1 MDYTDEEFF
10 GNKHNEEIEQE
21 EKNAQEEKVDVGS
34 TVFSTFLK
42 TFSILFCSFFY
53 ALAVMVCVM
62 PKSAIKFYEF
72 FDAKNAQI
80 VCYEK
85 IYKQTGDLADL
96 YNLVQKSIEAK
107 NHEKTAKYI
116 KELQNKNGYND
127 FCVEVNDASV
137 RVTEKKYIAYVA
149 DLDGYLV
156 SQNILALYTSG
167 KKEKAKRETIK
178 DLVYSQNIYSFGVST
193 FVECMMSDKSY
204 SEEERKQLLIE
215 FYEDVI
221 DENQTQKSISSYI
234 GDKKDVVS
242 LDNAVGNNNVDKI
255 LRVYTSLKIENVM
268 LLYYEAKSNE
278 AEANAVR
285 EQIEELQEIYAD
297 LINN

>member
-1 MDYTDEEFF
+1 
-10 GNKHNEEIEQE
+10 
-21 EKNAQEEKVDVGS
+21 
-34 TVFSTFLK
+34 
-42 TFSILFCSFFY
+42 
-53 ALAVMVCVM
+53 
-62 PKSAIKFYEF
+62 
-72 FDAKNAQI
+72 
-80 VCYEK
+80 
-85 IYKQTGDLADL
+85 
-96 YNLVQKSIEAK
+96 
-107 NHEKTAKYI
+107 
-116 KELQNKNGYND
+116 
-127 FCVEVNDASV
+127 
-137 RVTEKKYIAYVA
+137 
-149 DLDGYLV
+149 
-156 SQNILALYTSG
+156 
-167 KKEKAKRETIK
+167 
-178 DLVYSQNIYSFGVST
+178 YSFGVST